1 MFSSIIDSSFRSP
14 FKGPFTK
21 VQCESSNIVDQQLVP
36 GRSIAAASVADGD
49 SCEFG
54 SNKYFLLCGLG
65 GIISCGSTHTLLT
78 PLDLVKC
85 RLQVD
90 QAKYKNLFTG
100 FKVTHAEDGARGL
113 VKGWAPTAFGYS
125 AQVRI
130 TKSIRKHVIFF
141 FSVSVQKIY

>member
-1 MFSSIIDSSFRSP
+1 MFTSLFDSSFRSP
-14 FKGPFTK
+14 FKGPISK
-21 VQCESSNIVDQQLVP
+21 VQCEPINEHQQLVP
-36 GRSIAAASVADGD
+36 GRTIAAASVTDGD

-54 SNKYFLLCGLG
+54 STKYFLLCGLG

-100 FKVTHAEDGARGL
+100 FRVTYAEDSARGL
-113 VKGWAPTAFGYS
+113 AKGWAPTAIGYS
-125 AQVRI
+125 AQV
-130 TKSIRKHVIFF
+130 SFF
-141 FSVSVQKIY
+141 FQFNYI